1 MDNNGVAPPA
11 KKPRRGVSDFL
22 RSIRTEQASQPQS
35 RPVSGEPAASEA
47 LVEASRAPSFAV
59 DSLADSFQEAAVD
72 TTRELEITRQAVL
85 QARQAHF
92 EHLARQERED
102 PSRYDPTLS
111 SSQDIVADLMVQSQL
126 RLATPHASLRW
137 LRRLPTALRCRSLKS
152 QDMNGPVRDS
162 AVELCQASLPKLLA
176 DPDKAAAWLARIAAC
191 LSWYEAEGPLR
202 VAQGSNT
209 ASMGSSSLPADA
221 AEKEVQRR
229 IDEWDESF
237 RSQWLLLR
245 QGMLPCFTLLADRFS
260 VSVFGEGSGPW
271 TSSIS
276 GQECRPSQTEPC
288 AVLWPSSYELREL
301 LQANHVAFEMA
312 PAFESPETNAGEASH
327 ALVVQDKELER
338 GFATEDVARMD
349 VRALRKD
356 GEKALFPED
365 QAGHGGV
372 LCTALFFQGTRR
384 VHALMDVLRQHFLAQ
399 PVFPIRPQPPV
410 RLPLLLAPAPFANA
424 KVKSADV
431 LKTLSSVADAA
442 GNSQTQF
449 TAELQGHFFPS
460 QLRRLLELFRVPFPS
475 FSCDFT
481 APPRNGASANAFTQL
496 RGRRIESVSCE
507 SVNASSDGPASWKW
521 DFRIGH

>member
-1 MDNNGVAPPA
+1 MDNDGAPPPT
-11 KKPRRGVSDFL
+11 KKPRKGVSDFL
-22 RSIRTEQASQPQS
+22 RSRRTEQASQPQP
-35 RPVSGEPAASEA
+35 RPLAGEPAVSEA

-59 DSLADSFQEAAVD
+59 ESLADSFQEAAVD
-72 TTRELEITRQAVL
+72 TTRELELSRQAAL

-92 EHLARQERED
+92 EQLARQELED
-102 PSRYDPTLS
+102 PSRHDPKLS
-111 SSQDIVADLMVQSQL
+111 SSEDIVADLMVQSQL

-137 LRRLPTALRCRSLKS
+137 LRRLPTALRCHSLRS
-152 QDMNGPVRDS
+152 QDMKGPVRDS
-162 AVELCQASLPKLLA
+162 AIELCQGSLPQLLA
-176 DPDKAAAWLARIAAC
+176 NPDKAAAWLARIAAC

-202 VAQGSNT
+202 VAQGSST

-221 AEKEVQRR
+221 AEKEVQQR

-271 TSSIS
+271 TSSIG
-276 GQECRPSQTEPC
+276 GQACRPSQAEPC
-288 AVLWPSSYELREL
+288 AVLWPSSFELRAL

-312 PAFESPETNAGEASH
+312 PAFESPDTSAAEESL
-327 ALVVQDKELER
+327 ALVAQDNELER
-338 GFATEDVARMD
+338 GSATEDVARMD

-356 GEKALFPED
+356 GEKARLPED
-365 QAGHGGV
+365 QAGQGGM

-384 VHALMDVLRQHFLAQ
+384 VHALIDVLRQHFLAQ
-399 PVFPIRPQPPV
+399 PIFPTRPQPPM

-449 TAELQGHFFPS
+449 TAELQGRFFPS
-460 QLRRLLELFRVPFPS
+460 QLRRLLELFRVLLPS

-507 SVNASSDGPASWKW
+507 SVNASPDRPASWKW
-521 DFRIGH
+521 NFRIGH